1 MKKISNSSESIHFR
15 NNESLCFLEEDDE
28 TGISNVR
35 TKMDIPNSLRE
46 TETVFRNKKICEKIT
61 LENFGRSSSD
71 NWTKVFSFDNLV
83 THEKTNVSDE
93 KDKESTKASKS
104 KKLKNFLPRTFLHF
118 CPSESALDLRSNSS
132 FSFKRLSKDNL
143 RDLTFESVLKPSA
156 TAGGFAENEVVKEII
171 PLNQFPGISIFQIIT
186 DEFLSEKRSDLELVI
201 VLPKPFSSHE
211 IEYQLDAVA
220 SRQEDKEVA
229 TFVWNLCLQRNTNHH
244 SRHSK
249 LKSIIN
255 KEMFCPRCQYK
266 KESFLDNVSTYRVK
280 KSSAYKRHLFRPLFK
295 ERSKTFSCVL
305 CRSYLSNGKMLIKRL
320 LSKKILEER
329 YKIYKCEVCNCATY
343 RSKREASKH
352 VIEHIASGSVLCS
365 ECYSSM
371 FTNSSSMFNV
381 DLLWEQITCS
391 SCKKSYSDANT
402 FLGKWND
409 LVARVGSSTAKR
421 KIRRSYRCNVCDK
434 KFKGARMEAHLVSH
448 VAENSILCVK
458 CRKNI

>member
-1 MKKISNSSESIHFR
+1 MKKNSNSSESFHFR
-15 NNESLCFLEEDDE
+15 NNKNLCFLEEDDE
-28 TGISNVR
+28 TEIPNVE
-35 TKMDIPNSLRE
+35 TKMEIPNSLRE
-46 TETVFRNKKICEKIT
+46 METVFRNKKISEKIT
-61 LENFGRSSSD
+61 LENFDRSSSD
-71 NWTKVFSFDNLV
+71 DRTKVLSFDDLF
-83 THEKTNVSDE
+83 TREKTDVSDE
-93 KDKESTKASKS
+93 KDKESTKVSKS

-118 CPSESALDLRSNSS
+118 CPSESTLDLRSNSS
-132 FSFKRLSKDNL
+132 FSFKRLSKDSS
-143 RDLTFESVLKPSA
+143 RDLTFESVLKSSA

-211 IEYQLDAVA
+211 IENQLDAVA
-220 SRQEDKEVA
+220 SRQEDEEMA
-229 TFVWNLCLQRNTNHH
+229 TFVWNLCLHRNTNHH
-244 SRHSK
+244 SSHSK

-305 CRSYLSNGKMLIKRL
+305 CRSYLSNGKILIKRL

-371 FTNSSSMFNV
+371 FTKSSSMFNV

-391 SCKKSYSDANT
+391 SCKKSYSDANA
-402 FLGKWND
+402 FLGKWKD
-409 LVARVGSSTAKR
+409 LVASVGSSTAKR
-421 KIRRSYRCNVCDK
+421 KIRHSYRCNLCDK

-448 VAENSILCVK
+448 VAENLILCVK